1 MKKIFFY
8 LILILF
14 ISDVSHAQTF
24 SAALGGGGHYGSKT
38 VVRNGQVVR
47 TGAVKKPTVR
57 KKTVIKY
64 EPNQTHLTEAQM
76 EKLMP
81 LIKRIQQRKT
91 KSLEVIGIAKDYSL
105 IYHRLTSL
113 GRIFQ
118 SYTPHLM
125 PDFRDISGPAVVKS
139 NNHTVEFIEYQ

>member
-1 MKKIFFY
+1 
-8 LILILF
+8 
-14 ISDVSHAQTF
+14 
-24 SAALGGGGHYGSKT
+24 
-38 VVRNGQVVR
+38 
-47 TGAVKKPTVR
+47 
-57 KKTVIKY
+57 
-64 EPNQTHLTEAQM
+64 M